1 MKNNCHCAHGF
12 PLIAARAA
20 FPLIRKKVVPLI
32 RKKVVPLIRKKVVPL
47 IRKIIKKN
55 AVSVKN
61 ILFKTVNK

>member
-20 FPLIRKKVVPLI
+20 LPLIRKKVVPLI

-47 IRKIIKKN
+47 IRERVKKKC
-55 AVSVKN
+55 SICKKYF
-61 ILFKTVNK
+61 I